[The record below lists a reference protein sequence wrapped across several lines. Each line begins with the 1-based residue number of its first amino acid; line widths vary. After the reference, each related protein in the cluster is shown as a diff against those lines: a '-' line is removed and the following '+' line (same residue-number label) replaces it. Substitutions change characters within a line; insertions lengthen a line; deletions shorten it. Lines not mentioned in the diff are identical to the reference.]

1 MKNHENL
8 SKRYLFLLILIHIV
22 HGVLTNIQWFSG
34 TIKTG
39 MIPAY
44 SLFDPDFLIVFLGT
58 CFLLLPLSF
67 VIRHH
72 AKAAGKQ
79 GIRVFSI
86 ILSGFYIFFILL
98 YLVSALLSFCL
109 R

>member
-1 MKNHENL
+1 MKDHEKL
-8 SKRYLFLLILIHIV
+8 SKRYLFLLILIHVV
-22 HGVLTNIQWFSG
+22 HGLITNIKWFSG

-39 MIPAY
+39 TVPIY
-44 SLFDPDFLIVFLGT
+44 SLFDPGFLIVFLGT

-67 VIRHH
+67 VVRHH

-98 YLVSALLSFCL
+98 YLLSAFISFCL
-109 R
+109 K